1 MTKFLILV
9 SFGTALGFVLFEW
22 IIGCGEVTYLPD
34 RTWQSNECI
43 FIPNEISYGKW

>member
-1 MTKFLILV
+1 MIKFLLLV
-9 SFGTALGFVLFEW
+9 GVGMGVVFLFAEW